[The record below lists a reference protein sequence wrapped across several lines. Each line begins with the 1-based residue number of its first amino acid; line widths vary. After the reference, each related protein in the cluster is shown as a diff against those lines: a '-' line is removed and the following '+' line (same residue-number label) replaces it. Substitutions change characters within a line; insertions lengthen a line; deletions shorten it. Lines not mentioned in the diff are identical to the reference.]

1 MYYYIL
7 ESPNNRA
14 VRQTYQRLRDILT
27 NLGIAGEMVAASP
40 ARLPEELTEMGLEK
54 GYSTI
59 VAVGGDFHIN
69 QVATTVM
76 NRAVLGI
83 IPINASAQVTDLIGV
98 TDLRSAAESLK
109 FRRLSSV
116 NTVLIEPDQTLFL
129 TAEIRPEKLAKVSIV
144 VDNRARAFA
153 YFNRVVIN
161 RDLNITIESEHVTEP
176 RKVLG
181 LFNVGGNIVRS
192 ESLFHAKTL
201 RLVTDPELPLL
212 VDGQPVTKTPVHMRL
227 LPESLKVI
235 TRRGTVS

>member
-7 ESPNNRA
+7 ESPPNRA
-14 VRQTYQRLRDILT
+14 IRQTYQRLRDILT
-27 NLGIAGEMVAASP
+27 NLGIAGEMVASSP
-40 ARLPEELTEMGLEK
+40 ARSPEELAAMGIEK

-83 IPINASAQVTDLIGV
+83 VPINASEQVTNLVGV
-98 TDLRSAAESLK
+98 SDIRAAAEILK
-109 FRRLSSV
+109 QRRLNQVHS
-116 NTVLIEPDQTLFL
+116 VLIEPDLPLFL
-129 TAEIRPEKLAKVSIV
+129 EAELAPPRLAKISLVI
-144 VDNRARAFA
+144 DNRVRAFA
-153 YFNRVVIN
+153 YFNRAVIN
-161 RDLNITIESEHVTEP
+161 RSLEVKIESTHVTEP

-181 LFNVGGNIVRS
+181 LFSVGGNIIKS
-192 ESLFHAKTL
+192 ESLFHG
-201 RLVTDPELPLL
+201 RSVRIVTDPELPLL
-212 VDGQPVTKTPVHMRL
+212 VAGRAVATTPAQMRL